1 MDEIQFSVNPES
13 LAAVSGLSIEANF
26 EECKSKLE
34 KMMQPY
40 SGMVVTED
48 GVAAA
53 KADRAKINKIA
64 ARIDEARK
72 TVKAAYMT
80 PLADFEEKSKQL
92 MAICTKA
99 SGNLDQ
105 QVKCFEQAQ
114 RESRLLSIRRYFEEN
129 VGDAA
134 QYLTWEDVMN
144 AKWGNISYGMDKA
157 MREVKEAIDTCI
169 DDLTTIRRMESSF
182 EATLLDLYKSTHNL
196 SACIRKNQE
205 LSLIQEQERRR
216 KAAQEETQRQ
226 QKSQSQWIE
235 QMRADAVRN
244 SLKYENPDHE
254 RIIAQEAAPK
264 AQDEL
269 VTNEPEPVMELD
281 FRCYVTKRQMEELRV
296 FLTEHGIKFG
306 RVPKECRCC
315 AD

>member
-26 EECKSKLE
+26 EECKSNLE

-48 GVAAA
+48 GIAAA

-105 QVKCFEQAQ
+105 QVKGFEQAQ
-114 RESRLLSIRRYFEEN
+114 RESRLLSIQRYFEEN

-144 AKWGNISYGMDKA
+144 AKWGNVSYGMDKA
-157 MREVKEAIDTCI
+157 MREVKEAIDTCL
-169 DDLTTIRRMESSF
+169 DDLTTIRRMESPF
-182 EATLLDLYKSTHNL
+182 EATLLDLYKSNHNL

-205 LSLIQEQERRR
+205 LNLIQEQERRR
-216 KAAQEETQRQ
+216 KEAQEEAQ
-226 QKSQSQWIE
+226 QKKSQSQWIE

-264 AQDEL
+264 AQEES
-269 VTNEPEPVMELD
+269 TKNESEPVIELD
-281 FRCYVTKRQMEELRV
+281 FRCYVTKQQMEELRV
-296 FLTEHGIKFG
+296 FLTEHGIRYG
-306 RVPKECRCC
+306 RVPKECATCGN
-315 AD
+315 